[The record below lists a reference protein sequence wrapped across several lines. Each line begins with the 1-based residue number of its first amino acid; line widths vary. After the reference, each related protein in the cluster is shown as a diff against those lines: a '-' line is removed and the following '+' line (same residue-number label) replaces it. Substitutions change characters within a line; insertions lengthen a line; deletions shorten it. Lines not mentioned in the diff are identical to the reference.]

1 VFLTLL
7 LLSSLIIILLM
18 PNGFKS
24 TLIDHI
30 IYNKAV
36 VHHIPL
42 SPSCFSFIGISYH
55 KPIIFSCNKELSISF
70 MKPKISFIQSKHICN
85 TKYTNNSLT

>member
-1 VFLTLL
+1 
-7 LLSSLIIILLM
+7 M